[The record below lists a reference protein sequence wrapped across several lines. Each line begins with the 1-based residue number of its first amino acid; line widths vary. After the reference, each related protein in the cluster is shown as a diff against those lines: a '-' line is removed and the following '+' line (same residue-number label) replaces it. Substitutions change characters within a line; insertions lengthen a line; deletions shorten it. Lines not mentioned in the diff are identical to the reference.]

1 MEQFDTDEKL
11 VENTKDK
18 KKETSGFHC
27 FIIIFFCI
35 VALALIL
42 FLFKYLR
49 KPNTEEDMSTVNHS
63 K

>member
-11 VENTKDK
+11 VQNSKDK
-18 KKETSGFHC
+18 KKETSGFQC
-27 FIIIFFCI
+27 LIIIIFCI
-35 VALALIL
+35 IALVLIF

-49 KPNTEEDMSTVNHS
+49 KSNAEEETSVVDPS